1 MKRLWIILS
10 AFLICAPVCSQAAN
24 TKGWLGVT
32 TGKGIKTGAPGLKL
46 LEHADA
52 PTNSALSDG
61 VIYADTDDNLY
72 YRAGGAWVDLTVQAG
87 GSITL
92 DGAFD
97 NGKIINGANSAG
109 NAMQVGDGTDA
120 ILMHTEAAG
129 DVRITTNGTSD
140 LTIAPDGGDTDITG
154 TLDVSGAFGA
164 GGDVTVS
171 GDADITVTDTSGNGV
186 YIDGSAITSGDAL
199 QIEVDAAT
207 MAGGLI
213 INLTQDTVTKFSVNE
228 DGNTIVV
235 GTLNVTGLSTLGSA
249 TVSTGGLTISAG
261 GLTVT
266 GDVSFT
272 ASTSAGN
279 AQYIDGTTVTTGDVL
294 QIEYDATNLNNG
306 LAINVTEDT
315 ATVFQVAEDG
325 NTTISGTAA
334 GTDALA
340 ITDGDLTMSSG
351 RFDISGD
358 AGSADIVDIVR
369 SNTATSGDAIDIDMG
384 SAAQAGDGVDISWAG
399 AGTGDALTVNMANNV
414 AGGAINIAASGART
428 GPIIDIANAG
438 TDTGTDDHVINILQ
452 SGSQDSNIVNLA
464 FGTANSPGNAISID
478 MDTNLAG
485 EGLFID
491 EGGTARTGSAIEV
504 NADGTGTHSV
514 IDMNIS
520 GNAAITGLDI
530 TGSFT
535 GSPAGDAIK
544 ITLDD
549 ADNLDTGLL
558 NFSVGT
564 GARSALIKYVS
575 TGTDSGT
582 TSHVI
587 DIDQTGVLNSNII
600 DITYDTGVSDGQA
613 IDINM
618 GSNVEGMA
626 VSITSA
632 ATGIDNE
639 GSAIDIDATGA
650 LVQGANVFRIDSA
663 GNMAHADTRIV
674 EITEAGIDQ
683 ANSYTMAVTSTNN
696 GGIIISSGATDHAID
711 ITQGIV
717 DMNGNKIE
725 FFDSAVGMYSQANTF
740 LDIFADGA
748 LRIGDSSSGAPTNY
762 SNFSTTGT
770 LTFAGSARLTKKVW
784 IGSESFKNETG
795 SAEAVAGTGFKH
807 SWEMTDGAAE
817 YVTTSWYIPDN
828 WVAGTD
834 ILAYIHWS
842 TPTTSQVG
850 TWDLHYVAVA
860 ETEDIQSGGTNLAD
874 DDDTSDG
881 SANRLNVGSVFT
893 IANGD
898 LSAGD
903 QIILR
908 PGRVGN
914 AANDTLGDIADFLGL
929 QITYTADKP

>member
-10 AFLICAPVCSQAAN
+10 AFLVMAPVCSQAAN

-32 TGKGIKTGAPGLKL
+32 TGKGIRTGAPGLKL
-46 LEHADA
+46 LEHADP

-72 YRAGGAWVDLTVQAG
+72 YRAGGSWVDLTVQAG

-120 ILMHTEAAG
+120 ILMHTEGAG
-129 DVRITTNGTSD
+129 DVQITTNGTSD

-154 TLDVSGAFGA
+154 TLDVSGAVTTA
-164 GGDVTVS
+164 DLDVT
-171 GDADITVTDTSGNGV
+171 TTDTSGNGA
-186 YIDGSAITSGDAL
+186 YIDGSTITTGDAL

-213 INLTQDTVTKFSVNE
+213 VNLTQDTVTKFSVNE
-228 DGNTIVV
+228 DGNTIVA
-235 GTLNVTGLSTLGSA
+235 GTLDVTGLSTLA
-249 TVSTGGLTISAG
+249 TLTVSGGGLSVVGGISTDAV
-261 GLTVT
+261 TVT
-266 GDVSFT
+266 GDI
-272 ASTSAGN
+272 TSS
-279 AQYIDGTTVTTGDVL
+279 TGDL
-294 QIEYDATNLNNG
+294 ITNAGEIDVSGGASN
-306 LAINVTEDT
+306 ED
-315 ATVFQVAEDG
+315 
-325 NTTISGTAA
+325 
-334 GTDALA
+334 L
-340 ITDGDLTMSSG
+340 
-351 RFDISGD
+351 
-358 AGSADIVDIVR
+358 VDITR
-369 SNTATSGDAIDIDMG
+369 NNSASGGDGIDIDMG
-384 SAAQAGDGVDISWAG
+384 SSATSGDGVDISWAG

-414 AGGAINIAASGART
+414 AGAAINIAASGART

-478 MDTNLAG
+478 MDTNLDG
-485 EGLFID
+485 EGLYID
-491 EGGTARTGSAIEV
+491 EGGTARTGSAIEI

-514 IDMNIS
+514 IDINIS
-520 GNAAITGLDI
+520 GNAAITGIDI
-530 TGSFT
+530 DGTFN
-535 GSPAGDAIK
+535 GSPAGNALDIN
-544 ITLDD
+544 LDD
-549 ADNLDTGLL
+549 GDNLDTGLIVL
-558 NFSVGT
+558 NVGT
-564 GARSALIKYVS
+564 GNRSALIKYTS

-587 DIDQTGVLNSNII
+587 DINQTGQLDSNII
-600 DITYDTGVSDGQA
+600 DITYDTGVSTGQA

-618 GSNVEGMA
+618 GSNVDGMA

-650 LVQGANVFRIDSA
+650 LVQGSNVLRIDSA

-674 EITEAGIDQ
+674 EINESGANQ
-683 ANSYTMAVTSTNN
+683 ANSYTVAITSTNN
-696 GGIIISSGATDHAID
+696 GGIILSSGSTDHAID
-711 ITQGIV
+711 VTQGIV

-725 FFDSAVGMYSQANTF
+725 FFDTAVGMYSQADTF
-740 LDIFADGA
+740 MDIFADGA

-762 SNFSTTGT
+762 SNFSATGT

-860 ETEDIQSGGTNLAD
+860 ETEDIQGGGTNLAD

-881 SANRLNVGSVFT
+881 TANRLNIGSVFT

-914 AANDTLGDIADFLGL
+914 AANDTLGDIADFLGI
-929 QITYTADKP
+929 QIQYTGDQP

>member
-1 MKRLWIILS
+1 MKCLWIILS
-10 AFLICAPVCSQAAN
+10 AFLVLAPVCSQAAN

-32 TGKGIKTGAPGLKL
+32 TGKGIRTGAPGLMLKPST
-46 LEHADA
+46 EPTHADLGEGVLWA
-52 PTNSALSDG
+52 KDSD
-61 VIYADTDDNLY
+61 NKLY
-72 YRAGGAWVDLTVQAG
+72 YYNGSSSVDLTVQAG
-87 GSITL
+87 GSLTL

-154 TLDVSGAFGA
+154 TLDLSGAFSS
-164 GGDVTVS
+164 GGDVTIT

-186 YIDGSAITSGDAL
+186 YIDGSTITTGDAL

-213 INLTQDTVTKFSVNE
+213 VNLTQDTVSKFSVNE
-228 DGNTIVV
+228 DGNTIVA

-249 TVSTGGLTISAG
+249 TVSTGGLTIASG

-272 ASTSAGN
+272 ASTAAGN

-294 QIEYDATNLNNG
+294 QIEYDATNLNTG
-306 LAINVTEDT
+306 LAINVTEDG
-315 ATVFQVAEDG
+315 ATVLQVAEDG
-325 NTTISGTAA
+325 NTTIAGTAA

-340 ITDGDLTMSSG
+340 ITAGDLTMSSG

-358 AGSADIVDIVR
+358 AGSADLVDITR
-369 SNTATSGDAIDIDMG
+369 SNTATGGDAIDIDMG
-384 SAAQAGDGVDISWAG
+384 SAAQAGDGVDIAWAG
-399 AGTGDALTVNMANNV
+399 AGTGDAITINMANNV
-414 AGGAINIAASGART
+414 TGAAINIAASGART

-438 TDTGTDDHVINILQ
+438 TDAGTDDHVVNILQ

-485 EGLFID
+485 EGLYID
-491 EGGTARTGSAIEV
+491 EGGTARTGSAIEI

-520 GNAAITGLDI
+520 GNAAITGIDI
-530 TGSFT
+530 DGTFN
-535 GSPAGDAIK
+535 GSPAGNALDIN
-544 ITLDD
+544 LDD
-549 ADNLDTGLL
+549 GDNLDTGLIAL
-558 NFSVGT
+558 NAGT
-564 GARSALIKYVS
+564 GNRGALIKYTS

-587 DIDQTGVLNSNII
+587 DINQTGQLDSNII
-600 DITYDTGVSDGQA
+600 DITYDTGVSTGQA
-613 IDINM
+613 VDINM
-618 GSNVEGMA
+618 GSNVAGMA
-626 VSITSA
+626 VSIDSA
-632 ATGIDNE
+632 ATGVDNE
-639 GSAIDIDATGA
+639 GSGIDINATGA

-663 GNMAHADTRIV
+663 GNMAHSDTRVV
-674 EITEAGIDQ
+674 EITEAGADQ
-683 ANSYTMAVTSTNN
+683 ASSYTMAITSTNN
-696 GGIIISSGATDHAID
+696 GGIILSSGATDHAID

-725 FFDSAVGMYSQANTF
+725 FFDAAVGMYSQADTY

-748 LRIGDSSSGAPTNY
+748 LRIGDSSGGAPTNY
-762 SNFSTTGT
+762 TNIASNGT
-770 LTFAGSARLTKKVW
+770 ITFVGTARLTKKTW
-784 IGSESFKNETG
+784 IGSESFKNQANATEG
-795 SAEAVAGTGFKH
+795 VVAAGFKH
-807 SWEMTDGAAE
+807 SWEMTDGADD
-817 YVTTSWYIPDN
+817 YITTSWYIPDN
-828 WVAGTD
+828 WVSGTD
-834 ILAYIHWS
+834 ITAIVHWS
-842 TPTTSQVG
+842 SPATTLVG
-850 TWDLHYVAVA
+850 VWDLHYVSLA
-860 ETEDIQSGGTNLAD
+860 EGEDTTGAGTNLAD
-874 DDDTSDG
+874 INDTSNGTADYT
-881 SANRLNVGSVFT
+881 NRTTVFT

-898 LSAGD
+898 IAAGD
-903 QIILR
+903 MIILR
-908 PGRVGN
+908 PGRVGT
-914 AANDTLGDIADFLGL
+914 AGADTLADIADFHGL
-929 QITYTADKP
+929 ELSYTANKP

>member
-10 AFLICAPVCSQAAN
+10 AFLVLTPVCSQAAN

-32 TGKGIKTGAPGLKL
+32 TGKGIRTGAPGLKL
-46 LEHADA
+46 LEHADP
-52 PTNSALSDG
+52 PTHSDLADG
-61 VIYADTDDNLY
+61 VIYYDADQNFY
-72 YRAGGAWVDLTVQAG
+72 GRAGSAWVDLTVQAG

-120 ILMHTEAAG
+120 ILMHTEGAG
-129 DVRITTNGTSD
+129 DVQITTNGTSD

-154 TLDVSGAFGA
+154 TLDVSGAVTTA
-164 GGDVTVS
+164 DLDVT
-171 GDADITVTDTSGNGV
+171 TTDTSGNGA
-186 YIDGSAITSGDAL
+186 YIDGSTITTGDAL
-199 QIEVDAAT
+199 QVEVDAAT

-213 INLTQDTVTKFSVNE
+213 VNLTQDTVTKFSVNE
-228 DGNTIVV
+228 DGNTIVA
-235 GTLNVTGLSTLGSA
+235 GTLDVTGLSTLA
-249 TVSTGGLTISAG
+249 TLTVSGGGLSVVGGISTDAV
-261 GLTVT
+261 TVT
-266 GDVSFT
+266 GDI
-272 ASTSAGN
+272 TSS
-279 AQYIDGTTVTTGDVL
+279 TGDL
-294 QIEYDATNLNNG
+294 ITNAGEIDVSGGASN
-306 LAINVTEDT
+306 ED
-315 ATVFQVAEDG
+315 
-325 NTTISGTAA
+325 
-334 GTDALA
+334 L
-340 ITDGDLTMSSG
+340 
-351 RFDISGD
+351 
-358 AGSADIVDIVR
+358 VDITR
-369 SNTATSGDAIDIDMG
+369 NNSASGGDGIDINMGSSATSGD
-384 SAAQAGDGVDISWAG
+384 GVDVSWAG

-414 AGGAINIAASGART
+414 AGAAINIAASGART

-452 SGSQDSNIVNLA
+452 SSSQDSNIVNLA

-478 MDTNLAG
+478 MDTNLDG
-485 EGLFID
+485 EGLYID
-491 EGGTARTGSAIEV
+491 EGAGARTGSAIEI

-514 IDMNIS
+514 VDMNIS
-520 GNAAITGLDI
+520 GNAAITGIDI
-530 TGSFT
+530 DGTFN
-535 GSPAGDAIK
+535 GSPAGNALDIN
-544 ITLDD
+544 LDD
-549 ADNLDTGLL
+549 GDNLDTGLIVL
-558 NFSVGT
+558 NVGT
-564 GARSALIKYVS
+564 GNRSALIKYTS

-582 TSHVI
+582 TSHVV
-587 DIDQTGVLNSNII
+587 DINQTGQLDSNII
-600 DITYDTGVSDGQA
+600 DITYDTGVSTGQA
-613 IDINM
+613 VDLNM

-626 VSITSA
+626 VSIASA

-674 EITEAGIDQ
+674 EITEAGTNQ
-683 ANSYTMAVTSTNN
+683 ASSYTMAITSTNN
-696 GGIIISSGATDHAID
+696 GGVIISSGSTDHAID

-717 DMNGNKIE
+717 AVNGNKIE
-725 FFDSAVGMYSQANTF
+725 FFDSAVGIYSQANTF

-762 SNFSTTGT
+762 SNFSATGT

-860 ETEDIQSGGTNLAD
+860 ETEDIQGGGTNLAD

-881 SANRLNVGSVFT
+881 TANRLNIGSVFT

-914 AANDTLGDIADFLGL
+914 AANDTLGDIADFLGI
-929 QITYTADKP
+929 QIQYTADKP